1 MAEVKFNALTGV
13 VVPDT
18 AEIREDFASGVVKAF
33 RSDPSR
39 PDINVEP
46 TSPMGQVVDLVT
58 AEIEAKNSEVAYLAN
73 QLNPNTARGIFLDAI
88 GGLYGITRKL
98 SEPSVVTCTLTGLK
112 GTFIPYGAVVQ
123 DVNGNSFRHS
133 AVEGATIGEDGTAT
147 TTFSSVEHGAVEVA
161 PETVTKIVTVIAGW
175 DSVTNADSGALG
187 REREPDGEYLS
198 RITESYAINAL
209 GSLVAIQSNLSE
221 VDGVLDCVV
230 LENFTNEYE
239 TKFGIRIEPHSIAVC
254 IVGGDDDEIAE
265 TIYRRKDLG
274 CGTTGNY
281 TVTHIATD
289 HFGATYNYRITRPT
303 SEDFKIRVT
312 FGAEAIN
319 PFEGDAIKAALV
331 SDFSGEGM
339 NARVKL
345 ATSVY
350 ASRFYGVV
358 VPKASIPVRKIE
370 IQMGDSGWT
379 DAIEIPATVAPTIS
393 TENITFVFER

>member
-1 MAEVKFNALTGV
+1 MAEVKFNELTGV

-161 PETVTKIVTVIAGW
+161 PETITKIVTVIAGW

-312 FGAEAIN
+312 FGAEVIN

-331 SDFSGEGM
+331 SDFAGEGS
-339 NARVKL
+339 NSRVKL

-358 VPKASIPVRKIE
+358 VPKSSIPVRKIE

-393 TENITFVFER
+393 TENITFVFEG